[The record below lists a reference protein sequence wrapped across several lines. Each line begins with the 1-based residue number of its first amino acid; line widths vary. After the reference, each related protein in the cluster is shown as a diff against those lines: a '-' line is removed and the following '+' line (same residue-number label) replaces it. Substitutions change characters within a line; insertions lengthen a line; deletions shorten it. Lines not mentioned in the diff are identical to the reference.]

1 MDPLKEEL
9 TPLVGELP
17 IFIASRWEKTPI
29 GMEALG
35 DWLGWYRVGNR
46 VGILPNMDSVNMSL
60 SKLQEILKDR
70 EAWQAASMG
79 LQRVEHDWAT
89 EE

>member
-1 MDPLKEEL
+1 MADSWLKIAVVVVCAWVGKEFPDKRQNERRMKFIREGEVIRTMGPLKEEL

-35 DWLGWYRVGNR
+35 DWLG
-46 VGILPNMDSVNMSL
+46 
-60 SKLQEILKDR
+60 
-70 EAWQAASMG
+70 
-79 LQRVEHDWAT
+79 
-89 EE
+89 